1 MSKIYKTRTMKR
13 YLLLSAASFCLL
25 SGAFAQDK
33 VEVPATVKKVFTDAY
48 PNATKVKWTKDKDNY
63 EVAFEENKRE
73 TIVEYTAKGDLV
85 EIETYVAVTTLPQ
98 PAFDYMKDN
107 YRNRYIKKDA
117 TKITKA
123 NGEVYYQANVK
134 RTDLVFDD
142 KGRFVKMME

>member
-73 TIVEYTAKGDLV
+73 TIVGVYRQGR
-85 EIETYVAVTTLPQ
+85 PG
-98 PAFDYMKDN
+98 
-107 YRNRYIKKDA
+107 RNR
-117 TKITKA
+117 
-123 NGEVYYQANVK
+123 NLCG
-134 RTDLVFDD
+134 RDD
-142 KGRFVKMME
+142 VTSARVRLYEGQL